1 MGSLK
6 LGWFAA
12 GLLAA
17 GCGRPVSRHQITV
30 IGSDNAFSVA
40 DTVPA
45 GPALVHYRYRGA
57 VPHEMI
63 LGRLREGTP
72 PSEFADSL
80 AHDRSLR
87 PLLDG
92 GTAVLFGTS
101 GQPNY
106 PFSVA
111 VNLIGGRHYAVWCQF
126 SNGPDQPRHLT
137 LGMFKILSVRP
148 DAGRQ

>member
-1 MGSLK
+1 MSHEI
-6 LGWFAA
+6 
-12 GLLAA
+12 
-17 GCGRPVSRHQITV
+17 SI
-30 IGSDNAFSVA
+30 IGSDYAFSVA
-40 DTVPA
+40 DTLPQ

-57 VPHEMI
+57 VRHEMI

-80 AHDRSLR
+80 VHDRSLQ

-106 PFSVA
+106 PLSIA
-111 VNLIGGRHYAVWCQF
+111 VTLIGGRHYAIWCQF
-126 SNGPDQPRHLT
+126 ADGANKPRHTT
-137 LGMFKILSVRP
+137 LGMFKIVAVRK
-148 DAGRQ
+148 DAGSQ